1 MSDLEKAWGLD
12 RLPYENPQA
21 THDCPKRGRHLQTIR
36 WDLEEDEDR
45 TGLWGPAVTRIEQW
59 SGRWWAHN
67 EEYAT
72 EVTHCPWCGGPLDRV
87 NSPE

>member
-1 MSDLEKAWGLD
+1 MSDLEKTWGLD
-12 RLPYENPQA
+12 RLPYNNAQA
-21 THDCPKRGRHLQTIR
+21 THECPKRERHLQTIR
-36 WDLEEDEDR
+36 WDLEDDEDR
-45 TGLWGPAVTRIEQW
+45 TGLWGPAVTRIQRW

-72 EVTHCPWCGGPLDRV
+72 EVAFCPWCGELLDRV